1 MLLDPTAPIRALR
14 DVLRPIGWRG
24 TSPHPAELRGCLLF
38 KRDRRVRS
46 FDGTEIAYTIGGH
59 TGPWVV
65 LVPGFSC
72 PDNFWRYLV
81 PALTDRYRVIVYDL
95 RGQGLSGLP
104 RSPGYRAM
112 RLSPEDFSIPNQAK
126 DLLAVLD
133 KEGIEQAALI
143 GHSMGVQIILEAY
156 REFPERVGA
165 LVSLTGPFESPLK
178 TFYGRDFNNIF
189 RGLRFTLE
197 AMPRPAILLWRA
209 LFLANPAFTH
219 RLAQFGR
226 SLGPDAK
233 LEDMAPYYRH
243 MAFLDPVVMLKMV
256 ESMRAHSAADLL
268 PKVDAPTLVI
278 AADLDTF
285 TPVAL
290 AKAMYE
296 TMPDAE
302 LTVIEGAAHGAV
314 IEKPDEVNEAIRS
327 FLDRRYRT
335 GPGAGV
341 E

>member
-1 MLLDPTAPIRALR
+1 VLLDPTVPLRALR

-24 TSPHPAELRGCLLF
+24 TSPRPAELQGCLIF

-46 FDGTEIAYTIGGH
+46 FDGTEIAYTVEGH

-112 RLSPEDFSIPNQAK
+112 RLSPEDFAIPNHTK
-126 DLLAVLD
+126 DLAAILD
-133 KEGIEQAALI
+133 RERVDQSALV

-156 REFPERVGA
+156 REFPERVSA
-165 LVSLTGPFESPLK
+165 LVSLTGPFETPLK
-178 TFYGRDFNNIF
+178 TFYGRDFNSIF
-189 RGLRFTLE
+189 RGLRIILE
-197 AMPRPAILLWRA
+197 AMPRPVILLWRA
-209 LFLANPAFTH
+209 LFLANPGFTH

-226 SLGPDAK
+226 SLGPDAR

-256 ESMRAHSAADLL
+256 ESMRTHSAADLL
-268 PKVDAPTLVI
+268 SKVDAPTLIV

-290 AKAMYE
+290 AKVMEE
-296 TMPDAE
+296 TLPDSE
-302 LTVIEGAAHGAV
+302 LAVIEGAGHGAV
-314 IEKPDEVNEAIRS
+314 IEKPDQVNEAVRS
-327 FLDRRYRT
+327 FLDRRVDSQ
-335 GPGAGV
+335 P
-341 E
+341 

>member
-1 MLLDPTAPIRALR
+1 MLLDPTAPLRALR
-14 DVLRPIGWRG
+14 HALRPIGWRS
-24 TSPHPAELRGCLLF
+24 TSPHPAELEGCLIF

-46 FDGTEIAYTIGGH
+46 FDGTEIAYTVEGH

-104 RSPGYRAM
+104 RPPGYRAM
-112 RLSPEDFSIPNQAK
+112 RLSPEDFAIPNHAK
-126 DLLAVLD
+126 DVAAILD
-133 KEGIEQAALI
+133 KEGVDQAALI

-156 REFPERVGA
+156 REFPERVRA

-178 TFYGRDFNNIF
+178 TFYGRNFNNIF
-189 RGLRFTLE
+189 HGLRITLE
-197 AMPRPAILLWRA
+197 AMPRPALLLWRA
-209 LFLANPAFTH
+209 LFLANPGFTH

-226 SLGPDAK
+226 SLGPDAR

-256 ESMRAHSAADLL
+256 ESMRSHSAADLL
-268 PKVDAPTLVI
+268 SKVDAPTLVV
-278 AADLDTF
+278 AADLDMF

-290 AKAMYE
+290 AKVMDE
-296 TMPDAE
+296 TLPDSE
-302 LTVIEGAAHGAV
+302 LVVIEGAGHGAV
-314 IEKPDEVNEAIRS
+314 IEKPDQVNEAVRS
-327 FLDRRYRT
+327 FLDRRMDAQ
-335 GPGAGV
+335 P
-341 E
+341 